1 MESLRKF
8 LKSKKHKNLD
18 VTTSLDIY
26 KGTGKEILKK
36 VSQPELR
43 ENVID
48 EEFDIFDDVLYI
60 VTENEGDD
68 WWIAFVIE

>member
-36 VSQPELR
+36 VSQSELR
-43 ENVID
+43 ENVVE
-48 EEFDIFDDVLYI
+48 EEFDIFDDILYI
-60 VTENEGDD
+60 VTENEGED
-68 WWIAFVIE
+68 

>member
-8 LKSKKHKNLD
+8 LKSKKYKNLD

-36 VSQPELR
+36 VSQSELK
-43 ENVID
+43 ENVV
-48 EEFDIFDDVLYI
+48 EKEFDIFDDVLYV
-60 VTENEGDD
+60 VTENEGED
-68 WWIAFVIE
+68 